1 VLVIAGSVGGRNV
14 VPGGAVELDIERS
27 SDEKAD

>member
-14 VPGGAVELDIERS
+14 VAGGAVELDIEPG
-27 SDEKAD
+27 SDEKPD